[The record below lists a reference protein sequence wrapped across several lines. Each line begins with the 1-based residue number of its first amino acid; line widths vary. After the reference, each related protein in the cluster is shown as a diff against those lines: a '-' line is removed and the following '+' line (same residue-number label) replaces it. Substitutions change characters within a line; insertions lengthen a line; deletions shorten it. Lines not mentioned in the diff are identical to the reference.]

1 MHSLLAVLSA
11 SNSRRISEIG
21 ALLGLIGGLAL
32 VVSILPLLRRAGL
45 IVGGLLL
52 AAGFALLILALH
64 FGVNPYHAVKVK

>member
-21 ALLGLIGGLAL
+21 ALLGLLGGLAL
-32 VVSILPLLRRAGL
+32 AVSTLPLLRRLGL

-52 AAGFALLILALH
+52 AAAFALLILALH
-64 FGVNPYHAVKVK
+64 FGLNPYHAVKVK